1 MPNEKYRFRKEYN
14 YKDTLETYHELEELT
29 VRLLLLWHFERSEY
43 QSVSAIDPYD
53 FIINKGERRFLVI
66 LKYFRSLQVS
76 QNNLRFVYN
85 NLQKLECNDKSKR
98 NNCVPMVVVYGLVSD
113 KARNDLKKQYKAITL
128 DLSNLLWMAAIDEKI
143 ESEIR
148 SLLDFSVVDVLPV
161 APVGL
166 NLNKKL
172 LENRSE
178 TIEYEKDS
186 NRLIR
191 KLQSWAPR
199 DNNYTDYE
207 RLCVDVLKYLFN
219 DELALWKVQE
229 RTYDN
234 LYRYDLVCRIK
245 DGSVSGFWKTI
256 EQFFNSKYV
265 IFEFKNY
272 KERITQREIYTTEK
286 YLYLKALRGVAIIV
300 SCYGTDNNAEK
311 AIRGTL
317 RENGKLILS
326 VNNQG
331 LIEMIEAKY
340 KGREPSGFL
349 YDQLDTLLVELEK

>member
-1 MPNEKYRFRKEYN
+1 MQNERYRDKKEYN
-14 YKDTLETYHELEELT
+14 NKDTLVTYRKLEELT
-29 VRLLLLWHFERSEY
+29 LSLFSLWHFDQSEY
-43 QSVSAIDPYD
+43 QSVSIKDPYN
-53 FIINKGERRFLVI
+53 FILKKGDRRFQVI
-66 LKYFRSLQVS
+66 LKYFRNLHVS
-76 QNNLRFVYN
+76 PYNLRYIYKE
-85 NLQKLECNDKSKR
+85 LDGLEFNKDKDNDVSLLLI
-98 NNCVPMVVVYGLVSD
+98 YGLISGQI
-113 KARNDLKKQYKAITL
+113 REELKKNYKVIIL
-128 DLSNLLWMAAIDEKI
+128 DLSNLLWMAGIDEKL
-143 ESEIR
+143 ESDIK
-148 SLLDFSVVDVLPV
+148 SLLDFSVVDVVPTV
-161 APVGL
+161 PVGL

-172 LENRSE
+172 LNDKRTS
-178 TIEYEKDS
+178 IKYEKDS
-186 NRLIR
+186 DRLVR
-191 KLQSWAPR
+191 KLQSWIPR
-199 DNNYTDYE
+199 DNDYTIYE
-207 RLCVDVLKYLFN
+207 NLCVDVLKYLFD

-229 RTYDN
+229 RTHDN

-272 KERITQREIYTTEK
+272 KEQITQREIYTTEK
-286 YLYLKALRGVAIIV
+286 YLYLKALRGVAIII

-331 LIEMIEAKY
+331 LIEMIEAKN
-340 KGREPSGFL
+340 KGRDPSGFL

>member
-1 MPNEKYRFRKEYN
+1 MQNERYRDKKEYN
-14 YKDTLETYHELEELT
+14 NKDTLVTYRKLEELT
-29 VRLLLLWHFERSEY
+29 LSLFSLWHFDQSEY
-43 QSVSAIDPYD
+43 QSVSSKGPYD
-53 FIINKGERRFLVI
+53 FILKKGDRRFLVI
-66 LKYFRSLQVS
+66 LKYFRNLHASPY
-76 QNNLRFVYN
+76 NLRSVYKE
-85 NLQKLECNDKSKR
+85 LDALEFNKDKDNDVSLLLI
-98 NNCVPMVVVYGLVSD
+98 YGLISD
-113 KARNDLKKQYKAITL
+113 RIREELKKNYKVIIL
-128 DLSNLLWMAAIDEKI
+128 DLSNLLWMAGIDEKL
-143 ESEIR
+143 ESDIK
-148 SLLDFSVVDVLPV
+148 SLLDFSVVDVVPTV
-161 APVGL
+161 PVGL

-172 LENRSE
+172 LNDKRTS
-178 TIEYEKDS
+178 IKYEKDS
-186 NRLIR
+186 DRLVH
-191 KLQSWAPR
+191 KLQSWIPR
-199 DNNYTDYE
+199 DNDYTTYE
-207 RLCVDVLKYLFN
+207 NLCVDVLKYLFD

-272 KERITQREIYTTEK
+272 KEQITQREIYTTEK
-286 YLYLKALRGVAIIV
+286 YLYLKALRGVAIII

-331 LIEMIEAKY
+331 LIEMIEAKN

-349 YDQLDTLLVELEK
+349 YDQLDTMLVDLEK

>member
-1 MPNEKYRFRKEYN
+1 MQNERYRDKKEYN
-14 YKDTLETYHELEELT
+14 NKDTLVTYRKFEELT
-29 VRLLLLWHFERSEY
+29 LRVFSLWHFDQYEY
-43 QSVSAIDPYD
+43 QSVSIKDPYD
-53 FIINKGERRFLVI
+53 FILKKGDRRFLVL
-66 LKYFRSLQVS
+66 LKYFRNLYVSLY
-76 QNNLRFVYN
+76 NLRSVYKELKGFEFN
-85 NLQKLECNDKSKR
+85 KDKDNDVSLLLI
-98 NNCVPMVVVYGLVSD
+98 YGLISN
-113 KARNDLKKQYKAITL
+113 RIREELKKNYKVIIL
-128 DLSNLLWMAAIDEKI
+128 DLSNLLWMAGIDEKL
-143 ESEIR
+143 ESDIK
-148 SLLDFSVVDVLPV
+148 SLLDFSVVDVVPTV
-161 APVGL
+161 PVGL
-166 NLNKKL
+166 NINKKL
-172 LENRSE
+172 LNDKRTS
-178 TIEYEKDS
+178 IEYEKDS
-186 NRLIR
+186 DRLVR
-191 KLQSWAPR
+191 KLKSWIPR
-199 DNNYTDYE
+199 DNDYNVYE
-207 RLCVDVLKYLFN
+207 NLCVDVLKYLF
-219 DELALWKVQE
+219 DDALALWKVQE

-272 KERITQREIYTTEK
+272 KEQITQREIYTTEK

-331 LIEMIEAKY
+331 LIEMIEAKN

>member
-1 MPNEKYRFRKEYN
+1 MHVSPYNLRYIYKELDGLEFNKDKDNDVSLLLIYGLISGQIREELKKN
-14 YKDTLETYHELEELT
+14 YK
-29 VRLLLLWHFERSEY
+29 V
-43 QSVSAIDPYD
+43 
-53 FIINKGERRFLVI
+53 IILG
-66 LKYFRSLQVS
+66 
-76 QNNLRFVYN
+76 
-85 NLQKLECNDKSKR
+85 
-98 NNCVPMVVVYGLVSD
+98 
-113 KARNDLKKQYKAITL
+113 
-128 DLSNLLWMAAIDEKI
+128 LSNLLWMAGIDEKL
-143 ESEIR
+143 ESDIT
-148 SLLDFSVVDVLPV
+148 SVLDFSVVDVVPTV
-161 APVGL
+161 PVGL

-172 LENRSE
+172 LNDKR
-178 TIEYEKDS
+178 TNIKYEKDS
-186 NRLIR
+186 DRLVR
-191 KLQSWAPR
+191 KLQSWIPK
-199 DNNYTDYE
+199 DNDYTIYE
-207 RLCVDVLKYLFN
+207 NLCVDVLKYLFD

-272 KERITQREIYTTEK
+272 KEQITQREIYTTEK
-286 YLYLKALRGVAIIV
+286 YLYLKALRGVAIII
-300 SCYGTDNNAEK
+300 SCHGTDNNAEK

-331 LIEMIEAKY
+331 LIEMIEAKN
-340 KGREPSGFL
+340 KGRDPSGFL